1 MPISSNQ
8 DISFFARTDFRNQR
22 KVFGIRQADR
32 LQHMYLIGKTGV
44 GKSTLLATL
53 MQQDLEAGRGFA
65 LLDPHGELVHHV
77 YGMVPKKRAGD
88 VVYFNVPDNR
98 GGLGFNPLE
107 PVPAARRGLAA
118 AGLMD
123 AFKKLWLDSWGP
135 RLEHILRNAIYA
147 LLEQPDATMPG
158 ILRLLDDTSYRKQV
172 IGRVTNAEVK
182 RFWAE
187 EFEKY
192 PARLKAEAIAPLQN
206 KVGAFLTDPILH
218 RILTV
223 PKSSFRLRQMMDT
236 GGVLLVN
243 LSKGSIGEDTAGLL
257 GSLLASRTNLA
268 ALSRADTPEENR
280 RDFFVYLDEFQTF
293 TTLSFVTMLSE
304 LRKYHV
310 GVVLAHQ
317 YLGQLDDKVRE
328 AILGNVGTLITFRVG
343 AGDAEILAAEFEP
356 QFEQQDLTNLPNYRV
371 YLKLMIDGG
380 VSQPFSAESL
390 LLTSRRRSTSQTDL
404 EVIG

>member
-1 MPISSNQ
+1 MPVPNRQ

-32 LQHMYLIGKTGV
+32 LQHLYLVGKTGV

-53 MQQDLEAGRGFA
+53 MRQDLEAGRGFA
-65 LLDPHGELVHHV
+65 LLDPHGELVQHV
-77 YGMVPKKRAGD
+77 RGMVPASRAAD
-88 VVYFNVPDNR
+88 VVYFNVPDNAD
-98 GGLGFNPLE
+98 GLGFNPLE

-118 AGLMD
+118 SGLMD
-123 AFKKLWLDSWGP
+123 AFKKLWMDSWGP

-147 LLEQPDATMPG
+147 LLEQPGATLG
-158 ILRLLDDTSYRKQV
+158 DILRLLDDPAFRRGV
-172 IGRVTNAEVK
+172 VARVTNVEVK

-223 PKSSFRLRQMMDT
+223 PKGRFRLRHLMDT

-257 GSLLASRTNLA
+257 GSLLASRINLA
-268 ALSRADTPEENR
+268 ALSRADLPEEKR
-280 RDFFVYLDEFQTF
+280 RDFFLYLDEFQTF

-310 GVVLAHQ
+310 GAVLAHQ
-317 YLGQLDDKVRE
+317 YLGQLDEKVSE
-328 AILGNVGTLITFRVG
+328 AVLGNVGTLIAFRLGAADAEVVEPEFAPQFS
-343 AGDAEILAAEFEP
+343 AGDI
-356 QFEQQDLTNLPNYRV
+356 TNLPNYRV
-371 YLKLMIDGG
+371 YLKLMIDGS
-380 VSQPFSAESL
+380 VSVPFSAETL
-390 LLTSRRRSTSQTDL
+390 PPKPHGGR
-404 EVIG
+404 